1 MVKQEHADLEGV
13 GRRPRPYP
21 LFLNIFSKITKNM
34 PLNTPPPS
42 QTHTQ
47 QTQKISLE
55 PTSPEKKTSDKHYNE
70 LSKRN

>member
-34 PLNTPPPS
+34 PLNTPPPPRH
-42 QTHTQ
+42 THSKLKKYPSNPPP
-47 QTQKISLE
+47 QK
-55 PTSPEKKTSDKHYNE
+55 KKTSDKHYNE